1 MEVNFEYN
9 LENLIESWI
18 LKIMYGIVVI
28 IGLLTTLIFALSFI
42 YYEHYGGDP
51 MKRSI
56 KVRRH
61 YTTTFHY
68 VFMKLKNNYRIDC
81 WLKWFSCY

>member
-9 LENLIESWI
+9 LENLIESWT
-18 LKIMYGIVVI
+18 LKVMYGIVVI

-56 KVRRH
+56 KVRKH
-61 YTTTFHY
+61 TPSSQITIF
-68 VFMKLKNNYRIDC
+68 L
-81 WLKWFSCY
+81 